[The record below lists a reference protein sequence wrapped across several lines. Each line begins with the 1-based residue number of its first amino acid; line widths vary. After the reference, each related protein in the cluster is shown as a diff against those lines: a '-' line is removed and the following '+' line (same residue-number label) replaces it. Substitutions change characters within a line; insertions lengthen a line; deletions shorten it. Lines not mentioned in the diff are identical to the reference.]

1 MKTKPTF
8 ILFVAALLI
17 TSINCY
23 AQKPDFAGEWKLNR
37 EKTDLADNQLFLS
50 KVTIQ
55 IKGDSLFTTRVY
67 ENGMGEEYPFDENIT
82 LDGKDCKITI
92 YDMPRTSKAS
102 ISDTDGS
109 INVESKTT
117 FYGDSG
123 EQDMIAKEV
132 WKIDPET
139 KMLTIEFSNTIA
151 DNETKGINYYT
162 KSTDS

>member
-8 ILFVAALLI
+8 ILFVAILLI

-23 AQKPDFAGEWKLNR
+23 SQKQDFAGQWKLNR
-37 EKTDLADNQLFLS
+37 EKTVLGDNQLFLS
-50 KVTIQ
+50 KVNIQ

-67 ENGMGEEYPFDENIT
+67 ENDMGEEYPFDENLT

-117 FYGDSG
+117 FYGDNG

-132 WKIDPET
+132 WKVNSET
-139 KMLTIEFSNTIA
+139 KMLTIEFTNKMSSY
-151 DNETKGINYYT
+151 ETTGINYYT
-162 KSTDS
+162 KVN

>member
-50 KVTIQ
+50 KVSIQ

-162 KSTDS
+162 KN

>member
-8 ILFVAALLI
+8 ILFAASMLI
-17 TSINCY
+17 ASVNCF

-37 EKTDLADNQLFLS
+37 EKTVLDDNQLFLS

-67 ENGMGEEYPFDENIT
+67 ENGMGEEYPFDENLT

-92 YDMPRTSKAS
+92 YDMPRTSKAFFS
-102 ISDTDGS
+102 ENDSLL
-109 INVESKTT
+109 NVESKTT

-132 WKIDPET
+132 WKIDPLT
-139 KMLTIEFSNTIA
+139 KMLTVEFTNKVA
-151 DNETKGINYYT
+151 DNETTGINYYT
-162 KSTDS
+162 KSK

>member
-8 ILFVAALLI
+8 SLLVAVFLI
-17 TSINCY
+17 TSFNCY

-37 EKTDLADNQLFLS
+37 EKTVLADNQLFLS

-67 ENGMGEEYPFDENIT
+67 ENGMGEEYPFDENLT

-92 YDMPRTSKAS
+92 YDMPRTSKAF

-139 KMLTIEFSNTIA
+139 KMLTVEFTNKVS
-151 DNETKGINYYT
+151 DNETTGINYYT
-162 KSTDS
+162 KADI